1 MSLVAVLINISR
13 HLGLY
18 FHFRVIEAAFAV
30 PEHLLGRQL
39 ALRSLASQESQVSD
53 PCSQNHIRLVSF
65 LASSISG
72 AGPADEKRSVPV
84 RIQYGVCCWYMC
96 RCLR

>member
-18 FHFRVIEAAFAV
+18 FHFRVTKAAFAA

-72 AGPADEKRSVPV
+72 PNEDKT
-84 RIQYGVCCWYMC
+84 I
-96 RCLR
+96 CLYLL